1 MPHLIIAGAIHES
14 GIDLIETRKDFT
26 YTYLSENDDLSYKR
40 LIKDADALVIRTQP
54 LSREDISRSQKLK
67 VVSRHGVGYDAIDVD
82 ALTDRNIPLTIVG
95 DVNSQ
100 SVAEHAMTLL
110 LAAFKRLIKSDL
122 AVRQGP
128 WAYRNELE
136 PQEVNGKN
144 LLILG
149 YGRIGMRLAKMA
161 SSFGMNVSAFDPYI
175 SKEQWDNGFVTM
187 VDDFKRA
194 LSDADCI
201 SINMPKLEQPL
212 IGKKEFDLMKAG
224 VVIINTARGG
234 IVNENDLFIALSNGR
249 VGAAGLD
256 VFDEEP
262 PSDPNRFAALHQVI
276 LSPHVAGL
284 SQESAKAMAIASVRN
299 IINFFDSELDM
310 SLIVNNQI

>member
-136 PQEVNGKN
+136 SQEVNGKN

-175 SKEQWDNGFVTM
+175 SKKQWENDSVTM

-262 PSDPNRFAALHQVI
+262 PSGTNRFAALHQVI

-299 IINFFDSELDM
+299 IINFFDSKLDM